1 MARAS
6 RNRHRFW
13 RDPSLPH
20 LEARSIEEG
29 QEVSYGWHS
38 HPTFSI
44 GLVTGGVSDF
54 RIGADCHRIDAGTV
68 VLMNPDEAHVCN
80 PMDGRPWSYRM
91 LYADAAWLA
100 ALEGE
105 AAFRPF
111 APHLSR
117 DPDLAGRLE
126 WLFGLLFALRRE
138 LGSDAAYQVISGY
151 RCPATNDRLRR
162 TRGGGVARH
171 SLHMDGMAIDIRLP
185 GVPLADL
192 RDAAQSLSGG
202 GVGFYKTENFV
213 HVDTGRVRHWG

>member
-1 MARAS
+1 MSKIRS
-6 RNRHRFW
+6 SPRRQFLHR
-13 RDPSLPH
+13 
-20 LEARSIEEG
+20 
-29 QEVSYGWHS
+29 
-38 HPTFSI
+38 
-44 GLVTGGVSDF
+44 TGTLALGAGV
-54 RIGADCHRIDAGTV
+54 
-68 VLMNPDEAHVCN
+68 
-80 PMDGRPWSYRM
+80 
-91 LYADAAWLA
+91 AALSPRLALA
-100 ALEGE
+100 ALGPDARSLSFEHTHTGE
-105 AAFRPF
+105 N
-111 APHLSR
+111 LSLVYAMGDQVIPQAQLSLNHFLR
-117 DPDLAGRLE
+117 DHYSGTVGQIDPR
-126 WLFGLLFALRRE
+126 LFGLLFALRRE